1 MFFGGFALILSLH
14 KLINSRDSHIK
25 LLGHEITIMGFLTVF
40 KTSLQEFNVYG
51 TDEQKQAS
59 VPVRIV

>member
-1 MFFGGFALILSLH
+1 MLILSLH
-14 KLINSRDSHIK
+14 KLISSRDSHIK

-40 KTSLQEFNVYG
+40 KTSLQEFKVYG
-51 TDEQKQAS
+51 ADEQKQAS